1 MFVVNYKDVPPERY
15 GEGMEKRV
23 MIGPQQGA
31 PNFVMRVF
39 DLPPGASSPYH
50 SHDWEHEVYILSGQ
64 GVVVSEQ
71 GETAVGL
78 EDAIYIAAGEMHC
91 LRNEGADVFRFL
103 CLVPVHD

>member
-1 MFVVNYKDVPPERY
+1 MFVVNYKDVSTESY

-64 GVVVSEQ
+64 GVVVSED
-71 GETAVGL
+71 GESAVGPD
-78 EDAIYIAAGEMHC
+78 DAIYIAPGEKHC
-91 LRNEGADVFRFL
+91 LKNVGKDNFRFL
-103 CLVPVHD
+103 CMVPIHE